1 MKKLFLVLTVVTS
14 VAYAAWPGQ
23 PDNQEGW
30 GNLHPDLIYFVRS
43 L

>member
-1 MKKLFLVLTVVTS
+1 MKKLFLVLTI
-14 VAYAAWPGQ
+14 VAGTTYAAWPTQ

-30 GNLHPDLIYFVRS
+30 GDLHPDLIYFARS